1 MLALPTTKTK
11 LAAVFCV
18 FMFLILFGLST
29 YLTAYLKGQISK
41 SLFTVSQSLAFGNQP
56 VVIIL
61 ISIALFLL
69 AFINHIRGPAKLLWI
84 RQFMLLLVYG
94 LVISLLWVTTYY
106 SEMDHYIL
114 ASIIFTTIVVYI
126 IMTCVLYYQNS
137 KALTMLSKVLLIAL
151 PVLVALVFAGL
162 VIANI
167 DIVRKEV
174 VELFPSLENSM
185 IFLFLVCI
193 IIQGFIV

>member
-1 MLALPTTKTK
+1 
-11 LAAVFCV
+11 
-18 FMFLILFGLST
+18 
-29 YLTAYLKGQISK
+29 
-41 SLFTVSQSLAFGNQP
+41 
-56 VVIIL
+56 
-61 ISIALFLL
+61 
-69 AFINHIRGPAKLLWI
+69 
-84 RQFMLLLVYG
+84 
-94 LVISLLWVTTYY
+94 
-106 SEMDHYIL
+106 
-114 ASIIFTTIVVYI
+114 
-126 IMTCVLYYQNS
+126 MTCVLYYQNS